1 MTGSRED
8 EKCEDWKK
16 SYTRKLLKGLETS
29 K

>member
-1 MTGSRED
+1 MTGSMGD
-8 EKCEDWKK
+8 ERFEVWKK

>member
-1 MTGSRED
+1 MTGSMGD
-8 EKCEDWKK
+8 EKFADWKK